1 MRIAIKKI
9 SKTLLGFLENRLGL
23 IVLLIFVVV
32 ILYAA
37 FIFYN
42 FAYKTVLT
50 LPEVF
55 YTKITIKKDIFD
67 KAIEQLES
75 REQNISEAMEKEYL
89 DVFR

>member
-1 MRIAIKKI
+1 MRIDIKKI

-23 IVLLIFVVV
+23 IVLLIFVGA
-32 ILYAA
+32 ILYAT

-50 LPEVF
+50 LPEAF

-67 KAIEQLES
+67 QAVEQLEL
-75 REQNISEAMEKEYL
+75 REQNISEAMEKEYP